1 MKRSWQLPHDGRSCC
16 TQGHGAKT
24 QYEPLIYS
32 DDTPS
37 STLSYI
43 SVFLGLPKLLGVPG
57 ASQGW
62 VSQHTGDGVI
72 DSLSA

>member
-1 MKRSWQLPHDGRSCC
+1 MQRCWQLPCDGRSCC
-16 TQGHGAKT
+16 TQGPGAKM
-24 QYEPLIYS
+24 QHKPLTCS

-43 SVFLGLPKLLGVPG
+43 SVFLGHPKLLGVPG

-62 VSQHTGDGVI
+62 VTDGTGDEQTPFP
-72 DSLSA
+72 